1 MNTTAIQYPDYIVVD
16 VYPHS
21 KYFRAHLHRC
31 IELMS
36 LERSPTYE
44 QMSAVF
50 SEIPGM
56 RVLSIQGQAHI
67 TAQQCYE
74 EIVHQLFAQFTTD
87 FVTYGQRLQ
96 QLPHIERLLYSER
109 RLVTNPVLVDS
120 LRKAVGEFG
129 LQLYFCMREQGLFEA
144 LERVEYILH
153 HPGPNSFML
162 YRGRDIHYTPDY

>member
-21 KYFRAHLHRC
+21 KYFREHLNKC
-31 IELMS
+31 VELMS
-36 LERSPTYE
+36 LDPSPTYE

-50 SEIPGM
+50 SDIPGM
-56 RVLSIQGQAHI
+56 RVLSIQDQAHI
-67 TAQQCYE
+67 TARQWYE
-74 EIVHQLFAQFTTD
+74 EIVHQLLAQFTTD

-96 QLPHIERLLYSER
+96 QLPQIERLLYSER
-109 RLVTNPVLVDS
+109 RLVTNPVLVNS
-120 LRKAVGEFG
+120 LRNAVSEFG

-153 HPGPNSFML
+153 HPAANSLML